1 MKPLGWIALGA
12 MSLSL
17 AACGVSG
24 GVLPSTPRDG
34 STLKAVPIDPSPSP
48 SGAPIHGS
56 TLKAVPIDP
65 SPSPSG
71 DPVHGGGH
79 NPHD

>member
-1 MKPLGWIALGA
+1 MKPLGWIALSA
-12 MSLSL
+12 MTLTL

-24 GVLPSTPRDG
+24 GVLPNAARDG
-34 STLKAVPIDPSPSP
+34 STLKAVPIDPSPAP

-56 TLKAVPIDP
+56 TLKAVPIPDP
-65 SPSPSG
+65 SPSG
-71 DPVHGGGH
+71 EPVHGEGH